1 MFEHNVSNIQT
12 QCALLYMKSAMK
24 NLLYIYTFGNMGNAY
39 KSRNCER
46 LFYNRRFLQ
55 P

>member
-39 KSRNCER
+39 TVYARIEAP
-46 LFYNRRFLQ
+46 LE
-55 P
+55 